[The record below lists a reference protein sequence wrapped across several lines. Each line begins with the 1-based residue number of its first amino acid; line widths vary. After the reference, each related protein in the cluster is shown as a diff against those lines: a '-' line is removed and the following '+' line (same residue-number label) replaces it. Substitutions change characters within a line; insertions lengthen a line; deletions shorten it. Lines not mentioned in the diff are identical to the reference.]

1 MVRARRRRSVDDAPG
16 FDTRN
21 LCRACARVDSRGRV
35 YRRWLLRGGP
45 SAYHALASV
54 DRREPVRKDC
64 YGRQNSI
71 DHGRGAGHGTGDRQ
85 QVCCQWNSLHTRR
98 QNRAKLRSVA
108 AEITARGGSA
118 TVHALDVTDD
128 GAVAQLGELLADTP
142 VDMLINCAAI
152 GELNIFKTPATPSLT
167 IFCRRTC
174 VRPYILSRTLLPN
187 LRRSNNASIINI
199 GSIVTSISV
208 PTVSA
213 YTAAKVGLKGLTGS
227 LAAELRPEMIRV
239 VMISPGP
246 ADTPM
251 RDAASPGIDKTVLVS
266 ADTIAEMVYQVVT
279 LPRGISTSDF
289 VLYSMLWQ

>member
-1 MVRARRRRSVDDAPG
+1 MQ
-16 FDTRN
+16 T
-21 LCRACARVDSRGRV
+21 
-35 YRRWLLRGGP
+35 
-45 SAYHALASV
+45 
-54 DRREPVRKDC
+54 
-64 YGRQNSI
+64 
-71 DHGRGAGHGTGDRQ
+71 
-85 QVCCQWNSLHTRR
+85 
-98 QNRAKLRSVA
+98 
-108 AEITARGGSA
+108 
-118 TVHALDVTDD
+118 LDVTDD

-142 VDMLINCAAI
+142 VDMLINCAGDWLIEFLHDTSNAQLDHI
-152 GELNIFKTPATPSLT
+152 LQTNLRA
-167 IFCRRTC
+167 
-174 VRPYILSRTLLPN
+174 PYILSRTLLPN

-199 GSIVTSISV
+199 GSIVTSMSV

-266 ADTIAEMVYQVVT
+266 TKTIAEMVYQVVT